1 LSAEERRSVL
11 EKYKT
16 IAVVGLSTNPAKDS
30 YRVAK
35 YLKTVGYRIIP
46 VNPFAEVILGEEC
59 YKSLLDVPETIEIV
73 DIFRP
78 AKDVPPIVDQAIE
91 LKKKLGNPRVIWMQ
105 LGIVNEKA
113 ARRARNA
120 GLTVVMNRCTMTEHK
135 RLCMKG
141 TRATERKPLK

>member
-1 LSAEERRSVL
+1 MLRVLSSEEIKSIL

-16 IAVVGLSTNPAKDS
+16 IAVVGLSWNPAKES
-30 YRVAK
+30 YKVAK
-35 YLKTVGYRIIP
+35 YLKTEGYRIIP

-73 DIFRP
+73 VIFRS
-78 AKDVPPIVDQAIE
+78 AKDVLPTADEAIE

-120 GLTVVMNRCTMTEHK
+120 GLTVLMDRCIMAEHNRLSTKET
-135 RLCMKG
+135 LSN
-141 TRATERKPLK
+141 